1 MGVSLILTCAGR
13 GERARQG
20 KNKLLVEYEGQPLFM
35 LALSVFRRIEGVKQF
50 IVTASKVDAV
60 TFKKILPPD
69 VLVVEGGQ
77 TRSQSVRNA
86 LSFVSEDVVLIH
98 DGARPF
104 VSEKIVRECIK
115 IASDCGSA
123 IPVLRLAD
131 TVIKVSDGGKVTDYI
146 GKEELRRVQTPQ
158 GFKTDLI
165 KKAYALAGDENYNDD
180 GEIYKKYICA
190 PYVFDGETE
199 NVKLTYPEDFV
210 FDRAPRY
217 GTGFDCH
224 RLVAGRKLILGG
236 VTIPHDKGLLGHS
249 DADVLAHAVSDA
261 LLSALALRDIGYHFP
276 DNDEKYKNADSMKLL
291 AKVLSL
297 IDGQGYK
304 VDSVSA
310 VIMAEKPKLSPYIPQ
325 ITLSLANALSIGVN
339 KVGIGATTLEGLGFI
354 GREEGI
360 CVRATAVLV
369 PKKR

>member
-35 LALSVFRRIEGVKQF
+35 LALSVFRRVEEVKQF
-50 IVTASKVDAV
+50 IVTASKADAE

-77 TRSQSVRNA
+77 TRSRSVCNA
-86 LSFVSEDVVLIH
+86 LSFVTEDVVLIH

-104 VSEKIVRECIK
+104 VSERIVRDCIRLV
-115 IASDCGSA
+115 SDCGSA
-123 IPVLRLAD
+123 VPVLRLAD
-131 TVIKVSDGGKVTDYI
+131 TVIKVGDEKVTDYI
-146 GKEELRRVQTPQ
+146 GKDGLCRVQTPQ
-158 GFKTDLI
+158 GFKTELI
-165 KKAYALAGDENYNDD
+165 KKAYALSGDETYNDD
-180 GEIYKKYICA
+180 GEIYKKHIGA
-190 PYVFDGETE
+190 PSVFDGETE

-210 FDRAPRY
+210 FDRTPRY

-224 RLVAGRKLILGG
+224 RLVVGRKLILGG

-249 DADVLAHAVSDA
+249 DADVLVHAVCDA

-276 DNDEKYKNADSMKLL
+276 DDDEKYKNADSMKLL

-297 IDGQGYK
+297 IDEQGYK
-304 VDSVSA
+304 TDSVSA
-310 VIMAEKPKLSPYIPQ
+310 VIMAEKPKLSPYISQ
-325 ITLSLANALSIGVN
+325 IALSLANALSIGVN